1 MTILKAEIN
10 DHFLIETFAKERYG
24 YKPDRKKLLEEEE
37 EEPSVKKFKSKPK
50 KENQDWNT
58 KHKNTIKINTKL
70 IEMKLFL
77 QKLNTKMV

>member
-50 KENQDWNT
+50 KES
-58 KHKNTIKINTKL
+58 KKPEAKIGPGQKTL
-70 IEMKLFL
+70 SGFL
-77 QKLNTKMV
+77 KKQ